1 MMVILSAFFAVLFWN
16 MSDVAKEEERP
27 GWAIIYLVA
36 SAANGAAVLASFF

>member
-1 MMVILSAFFAVLFWN
+1 MILVNVLFTVLFWN
-16 MSDVAKEEERP
+16 MSDAAKEENRP